1 MVCRGPRER
10 VCVADGDRAGW
21 WAVGM
26 AEITLTLYTRDVP
39 ACSGGECLV
48 AVVLLLCMLIMDI
61 PQRTR
66 LYPVALDRF
75 RGALFKVSE
84 SIAISY
90 YVLPDYCECIKIL
103 RDDAQNVCLPPR
115 HPIACLLCERL
126 DEGTGHFPARCC
138 RCWPSSPS
146 L

>member
-1 MVCRGPRER
+1 
-10 VCVADGDRAGW
+10 
-21 WAVGM
+21 M

-48 AVVLLLCMLIMDI
+48 SVVLLLCMLIMDI

-66 LYPVALDRF
+66 LCTVALDRF

-103 RDDAQNVCLPPR
+103 RDDAQTLCVFCRPAIPLLVCSANDWTRGRVISP
-115 HPIACLLCERL
+115 L
-126 DEGTGHFPARCC
+126 DVVG
-138 RCWPSSPS
+138 WPSPPHFK
-146 L
+146 